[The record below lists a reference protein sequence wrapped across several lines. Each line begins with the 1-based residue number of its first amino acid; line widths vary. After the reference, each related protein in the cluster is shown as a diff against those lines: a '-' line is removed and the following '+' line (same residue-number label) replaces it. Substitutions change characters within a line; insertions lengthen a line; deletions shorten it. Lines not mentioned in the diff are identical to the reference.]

1 MNRNVLFITVDQW
14 RGDSLS
20 ARGHPVLTTP
30 ALDRL
35 AAQGTLFANHWANAV
50 PCGPSR
56 ACLYTGTYLHHNRSV
71 NNGTPLDA
79 RFTNVAALAGRQ
91 GGGCAGQSPRPL
103 SAHPGLPRCG
113 RPRVDVGTGPLLR
126 RPVGDRLYGG

>member
-1 MNRNVLFITVDQW
+1 MTDAVSGLPSARVGTPMNRNVLFITVDQW

-20 ARGHPVLTTP
+20 ALGHPVVTTP

-35 AAQGTLFANHWANAV
+35 AAEGTLFANHWANAA

-79 RFTNVAALAGRQ
+79 ALHQRGHAGSGR
-91 GGGCAGQSPRPL
+91 GLRPGAVRVHRYQS
-103 SAHPGLPRCG
+103 
-113 RPRVDVGTGPLLR
+113 
-126 RPVGDRLYGG
+126 